1 MFKSIKFLFV
11 VLFCTVSL
19 SASGKLD
26 KIIIAGPA
34 ASISHPVFHMIQTG
48 ALSDVAKNVEFKL
61 WRTPAQL
68 QAMIINKSIDFIAV
82 PTNVA
87 AVFYNK
93 KEPIQLFNV
102 SIWGLLSIV
111 SHDESI
117 KSVKDLKG
125 KEIVVPF
132 RNDVPDIALKALLKK
147 EGIDPQKDLKIT
159 YTTNIVDAMQML
171 VLKTTDTAL
180 MLEPITSM
188 ALMKNKS
195 LSRSIDLQDEWG
207 RVFKTEAKIPQA
219 GMVAVGDMVEN
230 RAVVKRFL
238 KEYASSVEWYK
249 ANPKKAGELAAKNL
263 PMLNRVAVA
272 NSIPHVRFD
281 SVPIAQAKEKL
292 EFFFNI
298 LYQNNPKTI
307 GGKLPSD
314 GFYYK

>member
-1 MFKSIKFLFV
+1 MFRKFYIMLA
-11 VLFCTVSL
+11 VLFCMSSL
-19 SASGKLD
+19 SASDKLER
-26 KIIIAGPA
+26 IIVAGPA
-34 ASISHPVFHMIQTG
+34 ASVSHPVFHMIQTG
-48 ALSDVAKNVEFKL
+48 ALNDIAKNVEFKL

-68 QAMIINKSIDFIAV
+68 QAMIINRSVDFIAV

-93 KEPIQLFNV
+93 KEPIQLLNV
-102 SIWGLLSIV
+102 SIWGLLSVV

-147 EGIDPQKDLKIT
+147 EGIDPQKDLTIT

-171 VLKTTDTAL
+171 VLKTADTAL

-188 ALMKNKS
+188 ALMKNR
-195 LSRSIDLQDEWG
+195 LLHRSIDLQDEWG

-230 RAVVKRFL
+230 RVAIKRFL
-238 KEYASSVEWYK
+238 EEYANSIEWYK
-249 ANPKKAGELAAKNL
+249 ANPKKAGELAVKNL
-263 PMLNRVAVA
+263 PMLNKVAVA
-272 NSIPHVRFD
+272 NSIAHVRFE

>member
-1 MFKSIKFLFV
+1 
-11 VLFCTVSL
+11 L

-93 KEPIQLFNV
+93 KEPIQLLNV